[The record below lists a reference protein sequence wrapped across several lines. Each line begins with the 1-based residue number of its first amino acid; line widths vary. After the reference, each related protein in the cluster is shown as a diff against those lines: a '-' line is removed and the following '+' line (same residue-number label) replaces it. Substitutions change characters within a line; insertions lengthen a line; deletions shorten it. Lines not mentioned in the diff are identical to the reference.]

1 MNVNLFLPG
10 KMTDPVPTAAAVPT
24 AAPVVKVKALL
35 SPTKRATKAK
45 INETLAV
52 FMSEKMLKLIG
63 FLLNCIHCLFL

>member
-35 SPTKRATKAK
+35 WPTKTAKAR
-45 INETLAV
+45 IRDDTAV
-52 FMSEKMLKLIG
+52 FMSEML
-63 FLLNCIHCLFL
+63 NWR